1 MYRNKNENKSNE
13 ALDIFK
19 LLPNTVQQK
28 VQIKISSI
36 KVETL
41 YKITLFLSKA
51 RHAIRS
57 LIILVRL
64 LMIE

>member
-1 MYRNKNENKSNE
+1 MYGNRNENKYNE

-19 LLPNTVQQK
+19 LLLSTVQQK
-28 VQIKISSI
+28 VQIKLSSI
-36 KVETL
+36 KLETPHM
-41 YKITLFLSKA
+41 ITLFLSKA